1 MTTRPYPDTEA
12 AAFISKHTVAFL
24 LPSQSSP
31 GGVRLV
37 GSGSL
42 VKFDG
47 RYFILT
53 ATHVWAGLKAF
64 RDSPII
70 YYSAIAATSHAVSL
84 YKQSLTPY
92 SLDDTVTEEPKPF
105 DADLTLLELPVLDY
119 RNMET
124 RLSFFSLEREG
135 NGSMTDCVVIGSPG
149 VLAKKDATE
158 VNSLSFEIRAI
169 FLEILKDEAEGEGLD
184 FLKALPFQDPN
195 SPISDYRGIS
205 GGGLW
210 SVYYYP
216 EKSADERYE
225 IFLIGVNFYQ
235 DDKEIRCLGRKAIKK
250 LIQQVRDAA
259 CKGKA

>member
-1 MTTRPYPDTEA
+1 MTTRQFPDTEA

-24 LPSQSSP
+24 LPSTLQP

-53 ATHVWAGLKAF
+53 ATHVWAELRAF

-70 YYSAIAATSHAVSL
+70 YYSAIAAISHAISL
-84 YKQSLTPY
+84 YKHSLTPY
-92 SLDDTVTEEPKPF
+92 SLDDTVTPEPKPF
-105 DADLTLLELPVLDY
+105 DADLTLLELHPADY
-119 RNMET
+119 RNMDT
-124 RLSFFSLEREG
+124 RLSFFSLEREATG
-135 NGSMTDCVVIGSPG
+135 PINDCVIIGSPG

-169 FLEILKDEAEGEGLD
+169 FLEVLTDEAEGDGLD
-184 FLKALPFQDPN
+184 FLKSLPFQDPT
-195 SPISDYRGIS
+195 SPILNYRGLS

-210 SVYYYP
+210 SVYYFP
-216 EKSADERYE
+216 EKLADERYE

-259 CKGKA
+259 SKGKP